1 MVMTQREK
9 ISMEALFRRVIPPHK
24 RLGSQFVFRQ
34 ASAANWSYLYPCFA
48 DQAYYKGKL
57 LLICHHS
64 THSDCL
70 GHVHPYM
77 TMLRKDMTCSG
88 MLQAFSPAFS

>member
-34 ASAANWSYLYPCFA
+34 ASAASWSCFYPCFPE
-48 DQAYYKGKL
+48 QAYDMGIL
-57 LLICHHS
+57 LLSMI
-64 THSDCL
+64 TAPIL
-70 GHVHPYM
+70 
-77 TMLRKDMTCSG
+77 TL
-88 MLQAFSPAFS
+88 